1 MNKNSFITNPFKGL
15 FIAFEGLDGSG
26 LSTQVDLLNKYLN
39 QQGYESFATK
49 EPTNNIIGGLIRGL
63 LTHIWK
69 ASNECSQL
77 LFTAD
82 RALHLEKEII
92 PALKKKKIMI
102 TDRYFF
108 STVAFGSLNIRD
120 LDWLVSL
127 NQHFILPDL
136 IFLIKVPPKECVK
149 RIKSS
154 RFHKEL
160 FEEEQKLKKIWRTYN
175 KLAKIF
181 PSIHV
186 VDGNRD
192 KKEVFND
199 IFEIVIKKL
208 KKK

>member
-1 MNKNSFITNPFKGL
+1 MNKNSFITNPYKGL

-26 LSTQVDLLNKYLN
+26 LSTQADLLNKYLN
-39 QQGYESFATK
+39 KQGYKSFATK

-92 PALKKKKIMI
+92 PALKKKNIII

-127 NQHFILPDL
+127 NQHFILPDI

-154 RFHKEL
+154 RFSKEL
-160 FEEEQKLKKIWRTYN
+160 FEEEIKLKKIWRTYN

-181 PSIHV
+181 PNIYV
-186 VDGNRD
+186 IDGNRD
-192 KKEVFND
+192 KKEVFKDVFD
-199 IFEIVIKKL
+199 IVVKKL

>member
-1 MNKNSFITNPFKGL
+1 MTKQDFISNPYKGL

-39 QQGYESFATK
+39 KQGYECFATK

-108 STVAFGSLNIRD
+108 STIAFGSLNIRD

-127 NQHFILPDL
+127 NQHFILPDI

-154 RFHKEL
+154 RFSKEL
-160 FEEEQKLKKIWRTYN
+160 FEEEEKLKKIWRTYN

-181 PSIHV
+181 PNICV
-186 VDGNRD
+186 IDGNRD
-192 KKEVFND
+192 KEKVFND
-199 IFEIVIKKL
+199 IFDVVVKKL